1 MNERGLALNM
11 PPSFLFCTPKIY
23 TMRFPLIFLCLATAI
38 TFYSSAQNE
47 VTQLDNLRHHV
58 YALADDSLGGRPTG
72 KQGEMMAANYIV
84 RNFEEIGIEPYGA
97 DNSFL
102 QPFEFFSH
110 KKPVGANNLRFGSQK
125 LAMKTG
131 YFPLPNS
138 GNGKIE
144 GLLADVN
151 YGIHAPDLEH
161 DDYKGKTDLEGKI
174 FLMKWASPD
183 GDDFHSDF
191 TKYSDA
197 TTKVDGAIERGA
209 IGVIFY
215 NPFESVK
222 SPKMDLT
229 KKVAESDIPVIFLN
243 AAKTVSILKK
253 DKNTTI
259 SLNVNLE
266 KVNLTGHN
274 VIGFL
279 NNKAKRTIVIG
290 GHYDH
295 LGHGESGGTLH
306 RGKPD
311 IHNGADDN
319 ASGIALIIE
328 AARSLKAG
336 KATKNNYL
344 FIAFSGE
351 ELGLYGSNHYCK
363 NPTVKISSTNYM
375 LNYDMV
381 GRLDTTDMALAING
395 AGTSPAWQNAFAKI
409 DSEFKI
415 KTSESG
421 IGPSDHTSFYLQ
433 DIPAVHFFTGS
444 HNDYHK
450 PGDDADK
457 VNYEG
462 IQMILTYTLNLIE
475 LLNDKGKL
483 KFTKTKEEEKDAVP
497 RFTVTL
503 GVVPDY
509 MYDGDGMR
517 IDGVTDGK
525 TASKAG
531 IKAGDVVIKM
541 GDLVVKDMMSYMKG
555 LSLFTS
561 GDETIVVVQRG
572 EKEISFE
579 VKFQ

>member
-1 MNERGLALNM
+1 
-11 PPSFLFCTPKIY
+11 
-23 TMRFPLIFLCLATAI
+23 
-38 TFYSSAQNE
+38 
-47 VTQLDNLRHHV
+47 
-58 YALADDSLGGRPTG
+58 
-72 KQGEMMAANYIV
+72 
-84 RNFEEIGIEPYGA
+84 
-97 DNSFL
+97 
-102 QPFEFFSH
+102 
-110 KKPVGANNLRFGSQK
+110 
-125 LAMKTG
+125 
-131 YFPLPNS
+131 
-138 GNGKIE
+138 
-144 GLLADVN
+144 
-151 YGIHAPDLEH
+151 
-161 DDYKGKTDLEGKI
+161 
-174 FLMKWASPD
+174 
-183 GDDFHSDF
+183 
-191 TKYSDA
+191 
-197 TTKVDGAIERGA
+197 
-209 IGVIFY
+209 
-215 NPFESVK
+215 
-222 SPKMDLT
+222 MDLT